1 MFFVREYFI
10 SFMKYFKKILQFVAP
25 YKKYAILNI
34 IFNILY
40 AIFNVLT
47 VVAFIPVLNILFKQ
61 ENKITAK
68 PVYEGVGSFGD
79 YAREYFYHFISQKID
94 QEGVLKTLAFICI
107 LTLSLFFLKNLF
119 RYLASY
125 VLVFLRNGTVK
136 DLRDALYHKIVRLPI
151 SYFSEKRKGDIIARM
166 TSDVQEI
173 ENSFLTSLEAVVREP
188 LTVVISLTMMFVIS
202 LKLTLFV
209 FILLPISGFIIS
221 SVSKKLKANSLKA
234 QKETGKFLSFI
245 EETLTGLRVIKGFN
259 AEKII
264 ENKFKEST
272 TRFRDLMT
280 SVLHRKTLA
289 SPMSEFL
296 GSATIIAILWYGG
309 RMVLQDDS
317 NLKPEEFLTY
327 IVLFY
332 TVLNPVKA
340 ITTAY
345 YNIQKG
351 DASAERVMEI
361 LETENHIIDKP
372 NAIKKDEFKQQIEF
386 KNIAFKYKDEY
397 VLKNFSLTVPKGKT
411 VALVGQSGSGKSTLA
426 NLVTRFYDVN
436 KGNILIDGEN
446 IKDITKKSLRDLMGI
461 VTQES
466 ILFND
471 TIANNIK
478 LGSPNATIKEVRNA
492 AEIANAHEFI
502 KDLPEQYETNI
513 GDSGNTL
520 SGGQKQ
526 RLSIAR
532 AVLKNPPIM
541 ILDEATSALDT
552 ESEQL
557 VQKALEKMMEN
568 RTSLV
573 IAHRLSTIQK
583 ADVIVVMKKGEIVE
597 QGKHDELLAK
607 KGEYFKLVTMQ
618 SL

>member
-1 MFFVREYFI
+1 MN
-10 SFMKYFKKILQFVAP
+10 YFKKIIRFAKP
-25 YKKYAILNI
+25 YKKYAFLNVL
-34 IFNILY
+34 FNILY
-40 AIFNVLT
+40 AIFNVLS
-47 VVAFIPVLNILFKQ
+47 VLAFIPVLNILFKQ
-61 ENKITAK
+61 ENKITVQ
-68 PVYEGVGSFGD
+68 PVYTGIDAIGSYTKD
-79 YAREYFYHFISQKID
+79 SFYYFISQKIEH
-94 QEGVLKTLAFICI
+94 EGAIQVLLFIC
-107 LTLSLFFLKNLF
+107 LVTFLLFFLKNLF

-136 DLRDALYHKIVRLPI
+136 DLRDSLYHKIIELPI
-151 SYFSEKRKGDIIARM
+151 AYFSEKKKGDIIARM

-173 ENSFLTSLEAVVREP
+173 EVSFLTSLEAIVREP
-188 LTVVISLTMMFVIS
+188 LTIVISLTMMLIIS
-202 LKLTLFV
+202 VKLTLFV
-209 FILLPISGFIIS
+209 FILLPVSGFIIS
-221 SVSKKLKANSLKA
+221 AISKKLKANSLKA
-234 QKETGKFLSFI
+234 QKETGNFLSFI

-259 AEKII
+259 AENTI
-264 ENKFKEST
+264 ENKFRKST
-272 TRFRDLMT
+272 ERFKKLMT

-296 GSATIIAILWYGG
+296 GSATIIGILWYGG
-309 RMVLQDDS
+309 KLVLENNS
-317 NLKPEEFLTY
+317 PLNPEEFLTY
-327 IVLFY
+327 IMLFY

-351 DASAERVMEI
+351 DASAQRIIEV
-361 LETENHIIDKP
+361 LETENEIKDKE
-372 NAIKKDEFKQQIEF
+372 NALIKTAFTDKIMFN
-386 KNIAFKYKDEY
+386 NISFKYKDDA
-397 VLKNFSLTVPKGKT
+397 VLKNFSLTILKGQT

-426 NLVTRFYDVN
+426 NLITRFYDVN
-436 KGNILIDGEN
+436 SGAISIDGNN
-446 IKDITKKSLRDLMGI
+446 IKDLRKKSLRGLMGI
-461 VTQES
+461 VTQDS

-471 TIANNIK
+471 TVANNIK
-478 LGSPNATIKEVRNA
+478 LGTENASESQIQHA

-502 KDLPEQYETNI
+502 KELPAQYQTNI
-513 GDSGNTL
+513 GDGGNSL

-557 VQKALEKMMEN
+557 VQKALEKMMQN

-597 QGKHDELLAK
+597 QGKHEELLTK
-607 KGEYFKLVTMQ
+607 KGEYYKLVSMQ
-618 SL
+618 AL